1 VATRRT
7 KKKLTDRPKYR
18 QERALKN
25 RRVKA
30 KQAAARKRSVNK
42 IKVRRKRRGKLKMR

>member
-7 KKKLTDRPKYR
+7 KKKLSDRPKYR

-25 RRVKA
+25 RRKKA
-30 KQAAARKRSVNK
+30 AKSASRKRSVNK
-42 IKVRRKRRGKLKMR
+42 IKARRERRGKLKKR

>member
-7 KKKLTDRPKYR
+7 KKTLKDRPKYR

-25 RRVKA
+25 RRKKA
-30 KQAAARKRSVNK
+30 KKAASRKRSINK
-42 IKVRRKRRGKLKMR
+42 IKARRVRRGNLKKR